1 MFNDLILS
9 GQLWTYIADLYVQT
23 QESLYLIVDQTK
35 EAEGVNEEL
44 KASNQMAWV
53 IRNRTKEIILRKMI
67 RGEYVVEDYRKNFG
81 MATSSLQSTTL
92 LLRSI
97 RSVRS

>member
-35 EAEGVNEEL
+35 EAEGVNKEL

-67 RGEYVVEDYRKNFG
+67 RGEYVVENYRKNFG
-81 MATSSLQSTTL
+81 MATSSLQSTIL

>member
-1 MFNDLILS
+1 LFNDLILS

-35 EAEGVNEEL
+35 EAEDVNEEL

-67 RGEYVVEDYRKNFG
+67 REEYV
-81 MATSSLQSTTL
+81 A
-92 LLRSI
+92 
-97 RSVRS
+97 

>member
-53 IRNRTKEIILRKMI
+53 IRNRTEEIILREMI
-67 RGEYVVEDYRKNFG
+67 YGEDV
-81 MATSSLQSTTL
+81 A
-92 LLRSI
+92 
-97 RSVRS
+97 